1 MAGERT
7 TRPLILI
14 CDDEYPLR
22 ELVKAALGNTYS
34 FAEAGDAQ
42 EAEEILFRDHPALVI
57 LDVMLP
63 GKNGLEL
70 LEELR
75 AQPGTADIP
84 IVVISAWH
92 GEYELTA
99 IRSGA
104 DAFVGKPFD
113 PDELATTVGKLV
125 AA

>member
-1 MAGERT
+1 MAARSR
-7 TRPLILI
+7 RPLILI

-22 ELVKAALGNTYS
+22 ELVKAALGDDYS

-42 EAEEILFRDHPALVI
+42 EVEQILLRDRPALVV

-70 LEELR
+70 LDELR
-75 AQPGTADIP
+75 SRPGTADIP

-92 GEYELTA
+92 GEYEVKA

-113 PDELATTVGKLV
+113 PAELASTVGKLV